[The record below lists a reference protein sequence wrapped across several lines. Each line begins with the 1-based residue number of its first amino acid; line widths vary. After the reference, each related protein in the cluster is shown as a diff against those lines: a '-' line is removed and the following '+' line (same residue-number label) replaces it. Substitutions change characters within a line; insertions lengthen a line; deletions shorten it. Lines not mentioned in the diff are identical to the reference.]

1 MKKTISRAL
10 GLVLVMTVLCGFLY
24 TLVCTGVNQLLFP
37 HQANGSVIE
46 IDGKTYGSELLAQQF
61 TRPEHLWGRPMSLD
75 LTSFTDEEGNP
86 VMYAWA
92 TNKSPAGEDEEAMV
106 QERIDALLEADP
118 SMEGTPIPVD
128 LVTVSGSGLDPE
140 ISPEAA
146 RYQVHRIAG
155 ARGIS
160 EEEVQSVIDR
170 YTTGRFLGIFGE
182 PRVNVLKVNLA
193 LDGILSE

>member
-1 MKKTISRAL
+1 MKKTVTRAL
-10 GLVLVMTVLCGFLY
+10 GLVVVMTILCGFIY

-46 IDGKTYGSELLAQQF
+46 IDDKTYGSELLAQQF
-61 TRPEHLWGRPMSLD
+61 TQPEHLWGRPMSLD

-118 SMEGTPIPVD
+118 SMAGKPIPVD

-146 RYQVHRIAG
+146 AYQVHRIAE

-160 EEEVQSVIDR
+160 EEEVQAVIDK

-193 LDGILSE
+193 LDGILTE